1 VSGRGVGMDVVR
13 TNIEKI
19 GGTIEVGTRPGRG
32 TRFTIKIPLTLAIVS
47 ALIVEVGGQ
56 SYAVPQ
62 TSVIEL
68 VRTSEA
74 GTNGQ
79 RIERINGVPVLRL
92 RERLL
97 PLVVLSELLKL
108 EQPTSDSLPDERF
121 VVVTQVGSQVF
132 GMIVDQVFDTEEI
145 VVKPMGSIN
154 RHLSMF
160 SGNTI
165 LGDGSVIMILDPGGV
180 AGALGNAN
188 AAAEAAA
195 RSEAEHHTGE
205 AREKSTLLVFRA
217 GPGAPKA
224 VPLQQI
230 ARLEEFESKDI
241 ESISDRYVTQYRGK
255 LIPVVSLDPMGGV
268 AQEGRQPALVFAD
281 EGRVMAL
288 LVDTVVDILETE
300 IDVHHSRSVPGIMG
314 SAIIAGHAT
323 ELIDSGYFCEQAF
336 QGWSEAA
343 DWSDARY
350 HGLDEAD
357 RSATGMEAPISRS
370 LEMARAA

>member
-1 VSGRGVGMDVVR
+1 VHHQPSEIGRRLIPVVNQILIYKTHSVYQKLPTDR
-13 TNIEKI
+13 EI
-19 GGTIEVGTRPGRG
+19 
-32 TRFTIKIPLTLAIVS
+32 
-47 ALIVEVGGQ
+47 ALH
-56 SYAVPQ
+56 
-62 TSVIEL
+62 
-68 VRTSEA
+68 
-74 GTNGQ
+74 
-79 RIERINGVPVLRL
+79 
-92 RERLL
+92 ERLL

-108 EQPTSDSLPDERF
+108 DQPATSSLPDERF

-195 RSEAEHHTGE
+195 RSEAEHHTAE

-217 GPGAPKA
+217 GSGAPKA

-230 ARLEEFESKDI
+230 ARLEEFERKDI

-268 AQEGRQPALVFAD
+268 NEESRQPALVFAD

-300 IDVHHSRSVPGIMG
+300 IDIHHSRSVPGVMG

-323 ELIDSGYFCEQAF
+323 ELIDAGYFCEQAF
-336 QGWSEAA
+336 QGWSEPA
-343 DWSDARY
+343 DWSGAR
-350 HGLDEAD
+350 HDGLDEID
-357 RSATGMEAPISRS
+357 PSAAAAVNPTSGS